1 MDPQAAIHAAAI
13 FSGIHAD
20 CFLSFLL
27 RIFRNYHSR
36 PHAAH
41 SIVIIAASIIIVIL
55 IQLVTLVQR
64 SLTSLLLT
72 LFRLATYSLLY
83 AEAYFVHLQGGPWRV
98 TSGTGRT
105 GLRGTNHFRKFL
117 EVLEAETLS
126 RLLLRQNADD
136 NANISAKESEENG
149 ANDTRRKPTRRT
161 LCRKRL

>member
-1 MDPQAAIHAAAI
+1 VNLTCSRGAPQTHRKSVQKSNQSPQKRGLLQVLCFSTLGNPFEICRNARDLHCVDTQAAMHAAAT

-27 RIFRNYHSR
+27 RNFRNYHRR

-64 SLTSLLLT
+64 SLASLLLT

-83 AEAYFVHLQGGPWRV
+83 AEAYFVHLQGGP
-98 TSGTGRT
+98 
-105 GLRGTNHFRKFL
+105 
-117 EVLEAETLS
+117 
-126 RLLLRQNADD
+126 
-136 NANISAKESEENG
+136 
-149 ANDTRRKPTRRT
+149 
-161 LCRKRL
+161 